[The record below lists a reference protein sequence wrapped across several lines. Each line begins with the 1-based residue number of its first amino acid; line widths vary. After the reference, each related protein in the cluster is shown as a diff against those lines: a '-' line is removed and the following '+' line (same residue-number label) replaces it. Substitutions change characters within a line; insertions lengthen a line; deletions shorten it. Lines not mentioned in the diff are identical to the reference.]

1 MGATQHP
8 TRPIPS
14 PEQPIANATEPVAPA
29 PTEPEAPAANATEPV
44 APAPTEPVAPAANKE
59 LPFMLNGTNLMVEGS
74 DIVKDLEGSR
84 KPASGEAALLSK
96 KAFKT
101 NSKVDTDPRHFNYEW
116 LRTHPSFLKEE
127 KAKGIDTDARH
138 FDIEWLRTHPS
149 FLVEKKAAAE
159 AESLKSSTSLMAKQ
173 PMEETPEMMIDETMM
188 KLRKEKTPLK
198 KRI

>member
-1 MGATQHP
+1 MG
-8 TRPIPS
+8 
-14 PEQPIANATEPVAPA
+14 ANATEPVAPA
-29 PTEPEAPAANATEPV
+29 PTEPEAPTANATEPF
-44 APAPTEPVAPAANKE
+44 PQDNKKE

-84 KPASGEAALLSK
+84 KPASGEAAMLSK

-159 AESLKSSTSLMAKQ
+159 AESLKSSISLMAKQ